1 MQHYLSVII
10 YNSTL
15 NTSESYGNL
24 VPCRSR
30 EQTIRVRRTLAPDR
44 KGTKKLLRQYASQ
57 LVCARYRDDA
67 ERRLRFTTVAADHRT
82 SPVVAVLAKI
92 VGADAGRPDL
102 GATEVKL

>member
-1 MQHYLSVII
+1 MQYYLSFTI
-10 YNSTL
+10 YNSL
-15 NTSESYGNL
+15 LHTSVSYGNL

-30 EQTIRVRRTLAPDR
+30 EQTMRVRRTLAPDQ
-44 KGTKKLLRQYASQ
+44 KGTKKLLRPYDSQ
-57 LVCARYRDDA
+57 LVCACYRDDA